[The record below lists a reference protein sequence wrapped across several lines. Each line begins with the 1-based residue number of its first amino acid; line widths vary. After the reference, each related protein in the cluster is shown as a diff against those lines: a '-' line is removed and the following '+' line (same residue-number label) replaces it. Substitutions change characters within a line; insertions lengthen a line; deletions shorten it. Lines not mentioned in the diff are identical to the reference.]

1 MKKILTSGR
10 PLIAGLLLSGTM
22 LMAAPAQAQAAPPA
36 NVPTNLDALPDGA
49 GNLVVSW
56 TPPVDIDG
64 HEITQAGVGLLALPI
79 SDPPVYLTALCN
91 GAGLTSCAVPGYQAG
106 TVYGVAVFLVND
118 QGFPVQSD
126 EFLQVATLGL
136 PGGSQQATVRWHG
149 PLTGQTVEAPACVL
163 AGSPGFT
170 TRGADDLQSQGAPA
184 GATAPLGVLQFQ
196 ATRCG
201 PDETTRVVIDYPAG
215 TLAGLKAYKYGP
227 SEAGAGLGWFAHGAI
242 SGDRV
247 TYTVVNDGVG
257 DSDSDP
263 AAIND
268 PFAPLDVPPDTSGP
282 GAGSVQSVPTLGQ
295 WEIMMLSALAGLLGW
310 RVRRRP

>member
-1 MKKILTSGR
+1 MKKTLTSGR
-10 PLIAGLLLSGTM
+10 LLIAGLLLSGTM

-36 NVPTNLDALPDGA
+36 NVATNLDALPDGA

-56 TPPVDIDG
+56 TLPVG
-64 HEITQAGVGLLALPI
+64 QETTASGVLLAALPL
-79 SDPPVYLTALCN
+79 SDPPVLLGASC
-91 GAGLTSCAVPGYQAG
+91 GAGATSCVVPGYQVG
-106 TVYGVAVFLVND
+106 TAYGVAVILTD
-118 QGFPVQSD
+118 SEGFPVQS
-126 EFLQVATLGL
+126 EEYLQVATLAL
-136 PGGSQQATVRWHG
+136 PGGSQEATVRWHG
-149 PLTGQTVEAPACVL
+149 PLTGQTAEAPVCVL
-163 AGSPGFT
+163 SGSPGFT
-170 TRGADDLQSQGAPA
+170 TRSAEDLQSQGAPA

-196 ATRCG
+196 ATGCG
-201 PDETTRVVIDYPAG
+201 PEETTRVVIDYPAG

-227 SEAGAGLGWFAHGAI
+227 PEAGAASGWFAHGAI

-282 GAGSVQSVPTLGQ
+282 GAGGVQAVPTLGQ
-295 WEIMMLSALAGLLGW
+295 WSILMLSALAGLLGW
-310 RVRRRP
+310 RVRRRL